1 MMKLIYLTLP
11 PIIGLVLGLSAKAAE
26 KKVII
31 PVELAPRQGAPAP
44 LFSPGILVDG
54 TLYVSGQMGTDLKT
68 RQIPDNFDDEV
79 KNTLNTIGLILKEA
93 GMGYQDVVSVTVYLS
108 DIELFPKMNAIYGH
122 HTLKCA
128 STTSSV
134 SSPIGPAATRRPLSR
149 MQNSLATR
157 RANGSFCSTSSTV
170 SPSSLFSLRMM
181 SPISW
186 TILG

>member
-1 MMKLIYLTLP
+1 MMKLIYLALP

-31 PVELAPRQGAPAP
+31 PVEFAPRQGAPAP

-108 DIELFPKMNAIYGH
+108 DIELFPKMNAIYGTYFKEPRPARATVAVSRLALPLAH
-122 HTLKCA
+122 IEI
-128 STTSSV
+128 SV
-134 SSPIGPAATRRPLSR
+134 TAKK
-149 MQNSLATR
+149 
-157 RANGSFCSTSSTV
+157 
-170 SPSSLFSLRMM
+170 
-181 SPISW
+181 
-186 TILG
+186 